1 LLEDYFRQYGL
12 IVIFT
17 GLAIILPST
26 LLVLSWFMSFVRMR
40 PHKPNEV
47 KSSPYECGMELI
59 GGRWMQFNFRYYTF
73 ALLFVIFDVETV
85 FLYPWAVQ
93 FKQLGL
99 FAFIEMLVFVLI
111 LLVGWAYAWRY
122 KALEWE

>member
-12 IVIFT
+12 IVITTGVAIVMPT
-17 GLAIILPST
+17 GLLI
-26 LLVLSWFMSFVRMR
+26 LSWVMSFLRMR
-40 PHKPNEV
+40 PRKPNLV

-59 GGRWMQFNFRYYTF
+59 GGRWIQFNFRYYMF

-85 FLYPWAVQ
+85 FLYPWAVH
-93 FKQLGL
+93 FNQLGL
-99 FAFIEMLVFVLI
+99 FAFIEMLIFVLI
-111 LLVGWAYAWRY
+111 LIIGWAYAWRY